1 MSVGRCRLKPAFRPG
16 TPALAGRTL
25 QNHLSASRECAQVK
39 ISMLFP
45 DENDVLERLTIRM
58 HEYRSLTDEVMNQD
72 RSTELGPNH
81 LKMQGNG
88 ARTSV
93 RWGVRWPT
101 RLGICRRVSE
111 MGTFLRDKSRA
122 PLPNAFTLIELL
134 VVIAIIAIL
143 AAMLLPAL
151 SQGKEAARRIA
162 CVNNIR
168 QLSQSLVMY
177 ADDDE
182 GQFPPR
188 MLPFWPT
195 RLAAYYGSTNLLKC
209 PTDPRPELGRS
220 YLCNGWDD
228 YFEATLDRTN
238 WVAFLAHQYPVGM
251 KEQEVREPSDTITF
265 GEKISESHHYH
276 LDLYQ
281 SDDLLQIDQ
290 RRHGAS
296 FGGKGR
302 GSDFAFAD
310 GRARVLR
317 FGQSLSPFNLWA
329 ITDAWR
335 TNSAATP

>member
-1 MSVGRCRLKPAFRPG
+1 
-16 TPALAGRTL
+16 
-25 QNHLSASRECAQVK
+25 
-39 ISMLFP
+39 MLFS
-45 DENDVLERLTIRM
+45 DENGVLERLTIQM
-58 HEYRSLTDEVMNQD
+58 HEYRSLTDEVMNRGQ
-72 RSTELGPNH
+72 STQVGANH
-81 LKMQGNG
+81 LKTEGNG
-88 ARTSV
+88 ARTLV
-93 RWGVRWPT
+93 RRGVGSRT
-101 RLGICRRVSE
+101 RLGICERLSGVR
-111 MGTFLRDKSRA
+111 TFLRDKSRA
-122 PLPNAFTLIELL
+122 PFPSGFTLIELL

-162 CVNNIR
+162 CINNIR

-177 ADDDE
+177 ADDED

-188 MLPFWPT
+188 MLPYWPT
-195 RLAAYYGSTNLLKC
+195 RLSAYYVNTNLLKC
-209 PTDPRPELGRS
+209 PSDPRPELGRS

-238 WVAFLAHQYPVGM
+238 WAAFLAHQYPVGM
-251 KEQEVREPSDTITF
+251 KEQEIRDASETITF
-265 GEKISESHHYH
+265 GEKVSDSRHYH

-281 SDDLLQIDQ
+281 TDDILQIDQ

-310 GRARVLR
+310 GSARFLR

-329 ITDAWR
+329 VTDAWR
-335 TNSAATP
+335 TNSAVAP

>member
-1 MSVGRCRLKPAFRPG
+1 
-16 TPALAGRTL
+16 
-25 QNHLSASRECAQVK
+25 
-39 ISMLFP
+39 MLFS

-72 RSTELGPNH
+72 RSTELGGNH
-81 LKMQGNG
+81 LKTQANG
-88 ARTSV
+88 ARTLV
-93 RWGVRWPT
+93 RRGELCGE
-101 RLGICRRVSE
+101 RLGICERLSHTRA
-111 MGTFLRDKSRA
+111 FLRDKSRA
-122 PLPNAFTLIELL
+122 PFPRGFTLIELL

-177 ADDDE
+177 ADDED

-195 RLAAYYGSTNLLKC
+195 RLSGYYGSTNLLKC

-251 KEQEVREPSDTITF
+251 KEQEIREPSDTITF

-281 SDDLLQIDQ
+281 TDDILQVDQ

-296 FGGKGR
+296 FGGRGR

-310 GRARVLR
+310 GSARFLR

-335 TNSAATP
+335 TNSAAAP